1 MLQEARRE
9 RHFYATSTPSVMP
22 QPPAHNRARV
32 RFDGT
37 DRTPTPD
44 GHQTIAVRLTWDGR
58 THEAESTGVQTREGG
73 VRASA
78 LATLDATRSVLHGRG
93 PSFELIGVKALR
105 AFDAFVVIVSVDI
118 REKDVRRRVI
128 GARTCE
134 TDDLA
139 DAAAT
144 ATLDA
149 INRLLEKYL

>member
-1 MLQEARRE
+1 
-9 RHFYATSTPSVMP
+9 MP
-22 QPPAHNRARV
+22 NPPAHPRARL

-37 DRTPTPD
+37 ERVPTPD
-44 GHQTIAVRLTWDGR
+44 GHETISVRLTWDGR
-58 THEAESTGVQTREGG
+58 THVGESTGVQTREGG

-78 LATLDATRSVLHGRG
+78 LATLGATRSVLDGTG
-93 PSFELIGVKALR
+93 PKFELIGVKALR
-105 AFDAFVVIVSVDI
+105 AFDAFVVIVSIDI
-118 REKDVRRRVI
+118 REEGTRRRVI

-139 DAAAT
+139 NAAAT